1 MCSVKRFNILISQT
15 SDKALSSAFD
25 VHSSNFYLDYGQAVP
40 ALTISFPKLFS
51 LFLLNTEFD
60 EY

>member
-1 MCSVKRFNILISQT
+1 MSNVKTFNILISQT
-15 SDKALSSAFD
+15 SDKALSFD